1 MPYEV
6 YGWHMAA
13 ATPPTPPRPRLRD
26 VGRVAGVSP
35 QTVSRFLAG
44 KGYVSDQTRVRIQGA
59 IDALGYR
66 PNRIARS
73 LHQTRT
79 DMIGVLTA
87 GDPTYG
93 AAQTFAGVSASAH
106 AADVALITTHL
117 EQGERFLADE
127 GRRAIERMLSMR
139 VDAIIITA
147 RVEGLEDI
155 INEIVRGEVPVVV
168 VAGQPRAKSDTVL
181 VDSFSA
187 GVLVMDHLLE
197 LGHERIVYLAGPED
211 SDESRERE
219 RAYHQAMAGASL
231 PALPPI
237 LAGDWTSD
245 AGYRAG
251 EITDMTRFTAVFS
264 GNDELAL
271 GFMAA
276 AREKGLSAPEDFSIA
291 GVDDMPEARYFAPPL
306 TTARLDFVKLGH
318 AAFEMAQNEVTG
330 GRGQP
335 RVLIEPELVVRAS
348 SRPPRT

>member
-1 MPYEV
+1 
-6 YGWHMAA
+6 MAA
-13 ATPPTPPRPRLRD
+13 APGSPTPPAPARPRLRD

-44 KGYVSDQTRVRIQGA
+44 KGYVSGGTRVRIQDA

-117 EQGERFLADE
+117 DRGEGFLAAE
-127 GRRAIERMLSMR
+127 GRRAIERMLSMQ
-139 VDAIIITA
+139 VDAIIVTA
-147 RVEGLEDI
+147 RVEGLDDMLS
-155 INEIVRGEVPVVV
+155 EIVRGEVPVIV
-168 VAGQPRAKSDTVL
+168 VAGRPRAKTDTVL
-181 VDSFSA
+181 VDSFAA
-187 GVLVMDHLLE
+187 GELAMSHLIGV
-197 LGHERIVYLAGPED
+197 GHERIVYLAGPED

-219 RAYHQAMAGASL
+219 RAYHHAMTTAGL

-237 LAGDWTSD
+237 VAGDWTSD
-245 AGYRAG
+245 AGFRAG
-251 EITDMTRFTAVFS
+251 ALVDHGRFTAVFA

-276 AREKGLSAPEDFSIA
+276 AREKGLVAPDDFSIV
-291 GVDDMPEARYFAPPL
+291 GIDDMPEARYFAPPL
-306 TTARLDFVKLGH
+306 TTARLDFVSLGR
-318 AAFEMAQNEVTG
+318 AAFAMAQAEVTD

-335 RVLIEPELVVRAS
+335 RVLIGPELVVRS
-348 SRPPRT
+348 STSAPRST